1 MVTTTDRL
9 ETPILE
15 LSEMGTRGTS
25 LTHPSPVRSL
35 YNGTK
40 QLEQLA
46 NCPEL
51 LGTDGLTMDRMKVR
65 PQRHPNAAC
74 FENWD

>member
-15 LSEMGTRGTS
+15 LSEMGTCGTS

-51 LGTDGLTMDRMKVR
+51 LER
-65 PQRHPNAAC
+65 
-74 FENWD
+74 